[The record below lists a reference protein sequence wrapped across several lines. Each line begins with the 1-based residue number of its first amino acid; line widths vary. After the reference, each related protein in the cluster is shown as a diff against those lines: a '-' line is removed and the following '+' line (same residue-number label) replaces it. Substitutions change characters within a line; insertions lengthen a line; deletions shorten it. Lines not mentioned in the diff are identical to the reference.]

1 MAACASGRRI
11 ARRLRIAEKG
21 TLRAF
26 KGLPFTTTLERWG
39 GTSQAVWSLVHGQ
52 NSSWLSIGPNGELTG
67 TPSAAGPVSFTVRV
81 EEPTFSGNR
90 DEKLISFEV
99 VELSPGH
106 YFEDEVGVCPS
117 GWTLRGDWQC
127 GTPTAGPSGCRSGST
142 CFGTVLDGNHS
153 LRMDKTH
160 ENFLRTPPIHIP
172 ATSVQPVLSFW
183 GWVETLA
190 ANYAG
195 FTVYLRGG
203 TESLL
208 LVDPP
213 HTHTSGKNHFWGG
226 DRSQL
231 GWQRYAVDLSDH
243 VGETIELEFRFYSSK
258 ASGMVDREG
267 VHIDDVEVLEL
278 SEIVPAILETPYH
291 DAFVSQLWTKRMATS
306 GGFRPVQWSI
316 VGGTNHGW
324 LSIDQEGVLS
334 GFPASQN
341 VGPVTVTVRAEVAS
355 DPSKADERTLTFD
368 VRSGT
373 PYFYSGFEGVCPAG
387 WSLAGDWQ
395 CGVPIPAAQ
404 GEHDRPAVAYAGSH
418 VLATQLADNHNTH
431 QNWVGARS
439 PTISLAGATNPVAY
453 FRMWMFT
460 WGLNDSGMNLKV
472 VTNGT
477 PQLHSDVDPSYFVN
491 LPSPAQ
497 LGWGG
502 DHAGS
507 GWRLVRVDLSAYAGQ
522 DVQLEFSFR
531 AANSSIRR
539 PGVYIDEVIVMEE

>member
-99 VELSPGH
+99 VELPPGH

-267 VHIDDVEVLEL
+267 VYIDDVEVLEL

-355 DPSKADERTLTFD
+355 DPSKADERT
-368 VRSGT
+368 
-373 PYFYSGFEGVCPAG
+373 
-387 WSLAGDWQ
+387 
-395 CGVPIPAAQ
+395 
-404 GEHDRPAVAYAGSH
+404 
-418 VLATQLADNHNTH
+418 LATQLADNHNTH